1 MNLVQLQYAKVVAE
15 TGSFSAAARACG
27 VSQPTISNA
36 ISELESEWG
45 AKLFKRST
53 RRVELSAFGRG
64 ILRHIEG
71 MLNTAQELE
80 QEVKVLVNPRHKL
93 LRVAF
98 SPVIDSRRLMAL
110 FEPFKQGRPDL
121 DIYYK
126 ECNAGELEAR
136 LDSEQVD
143 VICGIRLRASASRK
157 RQVLY
162 RDVLRYLPRGGLPTH
177 TGTRS
182 ITLNDLARETMILTV
197 GACGLAPLTRELFQ
211 RSKTPLREYP
221 GQAISYQVLQEWTEH
236 GIGAALLPESRIAG
250 NAKAYPFVATNRK
263 PVIITYEA
271 VWDRQATAAL
281 HVKEF
286 FKYLKSTNDAEQN
299 QAVA

>member
-1 MNLVQLQYAKVVAE
+1 MNLVQLQYAKIVAQ
-15 TGSFSAAARACG
+15 TGSFSAAARACR

-53 RRVELSAFGRG
+53 RRVELSAFGRA

-71 MLNTAQELE
+71 MLNSAEELE

-98 SPVIDSRRLMAL
+98 SPVIDSRRLMAM

-121 DIYYK
+121 EIHYK
-126 ECNAGELEAR
+126 ECNAGDLETR
-136 LDSEQVD
+136 LDNEQVD
-143 VICGIRLRASASRK
+143 VICGIRLRVSASRK
-157 RQVLY
+157 RHVLY
-162 RDVLRYLPRGGLPTH
+162 RDVLRYLPRGGLQNHASPQ
-177 TGTRS
+177 S
-182 ITLNDLARETMILTV
+182 VALKDLARETLILTV

-211 RSKTPLREYP
+211 RSKINLREYP

-236 GIGAALLPESRIAG
+236 GIGAALLPESRIVG
-250 NAKAYPFVATNRK
+250 NAKAYPLLAANRK

-286 FKYLKSTNDAEQN
+286 FKYLKNVNGEQN